1 MYLRKQIFEGL
12 GKESTFFWGARQT
25 GKTTLLKQM
34 FPDSIYIDFLI
45 NSEFLRFSSN
55 PDLLREVVEANNNSD
70 KPVIIDEVQRLPE
83 LLNEVH
89 WLIVNKGTQFI
100 LSGSSAR
107 KIIRSGVNL
116 LGGRALRYE
125 LYPLVYSEIDNF
137 NLNKVLS
144 WGSLP
149 RHYLS
154 KKPKKLLSAYI
165 GSYLR
170 DEIIA
175 EAKLRNITAFTKFIE
190 SAAFSNGEILNYTN
204 IAADCGVSSVTIK
217 EYFSILED
225 TLIGRFVPAY
235 TKKAKRRIISSPK
248 FYYFDIGVANFLLKL
263 NGVVEKSKAY
273 GKSLEHL
280 VYLELYAYCKYND
293 LDYDISYWRTSAQT
307 EVDFVIGNAEIAI
320 EVKAA
325 DNVQNKHLKG
335 LKQFAEDYKPKR
347 TILVSTDKYYR
358 KIDSIEMMH
367 IEYFLN
373 ELWNNRIINN

>member
-55 PDLLREVVEANNNSD
+55 SDLLREIVEANNSD
-70 KPVIIDEVQRLPE
+70 KPVIIDEIQRLPE

-107 KIIRSGVNL
+107 KIIRAGVNL

-154 KKPKKLLSAYI
+154 EKPKKLLSAYI

-175 EAKLRNITAFTKFIE
+175 EAKLRNITAFTKFLE
-190 SAAFSNGEILNYTN
+190 SAAFSNGEIVNYTI

-235 TKKAKRRIISSPK
+235 TKKAKKRIVSSPK

-263 NGVVEKSKAY
+263 NGVVEKTEAY

-280 VYLELYAYCKYND
+280 VYLEMYAYCKYND

-307 EVDFVIGNAEIAI
+307 EVDFVVGNAEIAI
-320 EVKAA
+320 EVKAT
-325 DNVQNKHLKG
+325 DNIQNKHLKG

-347 TILVSTDKYYR
+347 AIVVSTDKYYR
-358 KIDSIEMMH
+358 KSDNIEMMH
-367 IEYFLN
+367 IEYFLK
-373 ELWNNRIINN
+373 ELWKNKIIKH

>member
-55 PDLLREVVEANNNSD
+55 SDLLREIVEANNSN
-70 KPVIIDEVQRLPE
+70 KPVIIDEIQRLPE

-107 KIIRSGVNL
+107 KIIRAGVNL

-154 KKPKKLLSAYI
+154 EKPKKLLSAYI

-175 EAKLRNITAFTKFIE
+175 EAKLRNITAFTKFLE
-190 SAAFSNGEILNYTN
+190 SAAFSNGEIVNYTN

-235 TKKAKRRIISSPK
+235 TKKAKKRIVSSPK

-263 NGVVEKSKAY
+263 NGVVEKTEAY

-280 VYLELYAYCKYND
+280 VYLEMYAYCKYND

-307 EVDFVIGNAEIAI
+307 EVDFVVGNAEIAI
-320 EVKAA
+320 EVKAT
-325 DNVQNKHLKG
+325 DNIQNKHLKG

-347 TILVSTDKYYR
+347 AIVVSTDKYYR
-358 KIDSIEMMH
+358 KSDNIEMMH
-367 IEYFLN
+367 IEYFLK
-373 ELWNNRIINN
+373 ELWKNKIIKH

>member
-55 PDLLREVVEANNNSD
+55 SDLLREIVEANNSN
-70 KPVIIDEVQRLPE
+70 KPVIIDEIQRLPE

-107 KIIRSGVNL
+107 KIIRAGVNL

-154 KKPKKLLSAYI
+154 EKPKKLLSAYI

-175 EAKLRNITAFTKFIE
+175 EAKLRNITAFTKFLE
-190 SAAFSNGEILNYTN
+190 SAAFSNGEIVNYTI

-235 TKKAKRRIISSPK
+235 TKKAKKRIVSSPK

-263 NGVVEKSKAY
+263 NGVVEKTEAY

-280 VYLELYAYCKYND
+280 VYLEMYAYCKYND

-307 EVDFVIGNAEIAI
+307 EVDFVVGNAEIAI
-320 EVKAA
+320 EVKAT
-325 DNVQNKHLKG
+325 DNIQNKHLKG

-347 TILVSTDKYYR
+347 AIVVSTDKYYR
-358 KIDSIEMMH
+358 KSDNIEMMH
-367 IEYFLN
+367 IEYFLK
-373 ELWNNRIINN
+373 ELWKNKIIKH

>member
-55 PDLLREVVEANNNSD
+55 ADLLREIVEANNSN
-70 KPVIIDEVQRLPE
+70 KLVIIDEIQRLPE

-107 KIIRSGVNL
+107 KIIRAGVNL

-154 KKPKKLLSAYI
+154 EKPKKLLSAYI

-175 EAKLRNITAFTKFIE
+175 EAKLRNITAFTKFLE
-190 SAAFSNGEILNYTN
+190 SAAFSNGEIVNYTN

-235 TKKAKRRIISSPK
+235 TKKAKKRIVSSPK

-263 NGVVEKSKAY
+263 NGVVEKTEAY

-280 VYLELYAYCKYND
+280 VYLEMYAYCKYND

-307 EVDFVIGNAEIAI
+307 EVDFVVGNAEIAI
-320 EVKAA
+320 EVKAT
-325 DNVQNKHLKG
+325 DNIQNKHLKG

-347 TILVSTDKYYR
+347 AIVVSTDKYYR
-358 KIDSIEMMH
+358 KSDNIEMMH
-367 IEYFLN
+367 IEYFLK
-373 ELWNNRIINN
+373 ELWKNKIIKH

>member
-34 FPDSIYIDFLI
+34 FPDSIYIVFLI

-55 PDLLREVVEANNNSD
+55 ADLLREIVEANNSN
-70 KPVIIDEVQRLPE
+70 KLVIIDEIQRLPE

-107 KIIRSGVNL
+107 KIIRAGVNL

-154 KKPKKLLSAYI
+154 EKPKKLLSAYI

-175 EAKLRNITAFTKFIE
+175 EAKLRNITAFTKFLE
-190 SAAFSNGEILNYTN
+190 SAAFSNGEIVNYTN

-235 TKKAKRRIISSPK
+235 TKKAKKRIVSSPK
-248 FYYFDIGVANFLLKL
+248 FYYFDIGVANFLIKL
-263 NGVVEKSKAY
+263 NGVVEKTEAY

-280 VYLELYAYCKYND
+280 VYLEMYAYCKYND

-307 EVDFVIGNAEIAI
+307 EVDFVVGNAEIAI
-320 EVKAA
+320 EVKAT
-325 DNVQNKHLKG
+325 DNIQNKHLKG

-347 TILVSTDKYYR
+347 AIVVSTDKYYR
-358 KIDSIEMMH
+358 KSDNIEMMH
-367 IEYFLN
+367 IEYFLK
-373 ELWNNRIINN
+373 ELWKNKIIKH